1 MLLDFPLSVGSG
13 NFRFFP
19 SGKGEGAV
27 FLQYFFAL
35 SREGDL
41 DFIAHSSIIQRYS
54 ALRPQST
61 AKPTSRYAFFL
72 LWISFASSGHSI
84 RVSRQISYTVERGDN
99 IFQNLILEYGS
110 EDPLF
115 QFNR

>member
-54 ALRPQST
+54 APPPILRSGT
-61 AKPTSRYAFFL
+61 NETTKTIILSCLSAFF
-72 LWISFASSGHSI
+72 IS
-84 RVSRQISYTVERGDN
+84 DN
-99 IFQNLILEYGS
+99 YPLPLILTKCS
-110 EDPLF
+110 RR
-115 QFNR
+115 NK

>member
-1 MLLDFPLSVGSG
+1 M
-13 NFRFFP
+13 
-19 SGKGEGAV
+19 

-61 AKPTSRYAFFL
+61 AKLSL
-72 LWISFASSGHSI
+72 LVDMRFSFCGLALLAVVIVSGSADKYLI
-84 RVSRQISYTVERGDN
+84 R
-99 IFQNLILEYGS
+99 
-110 EDPLF
+110 
-115 QFNR
+115 